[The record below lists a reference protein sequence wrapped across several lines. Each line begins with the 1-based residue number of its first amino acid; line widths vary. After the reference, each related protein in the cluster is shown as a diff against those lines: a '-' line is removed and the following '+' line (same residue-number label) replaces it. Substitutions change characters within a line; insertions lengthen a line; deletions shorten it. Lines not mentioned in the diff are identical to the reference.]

1 MSNLVII
8 GISDTADRIIRYVN
22 RYRLFN
28 VIGCAVDKMYLTENE
43 YVTIGGQ
50 FSRLG
55 LGAFARI
62 HRHRK

>member
-43 YVTIGGQ
+43 YVTIRGQ

>member
-28 VIGCAVDKMYLTENE
+28 VIGCC
-43 YVTIGGQ
+43 
-50 FSRLG
+50 
-55 LGAFARI
+55 
-62 HRHRK
+62 

>member
-28 VIGCAVDKMYLTENE
+28 VIGCAVDKMYLAENE
-43 YVTIGGQ
+43 YVTIGGAV
-50 FSRLG
+50 F
-55 LGAFARI
+55 AFGTWSI
-62 HRHRK
+62 CTNT

>member
-28 VIGCAVDKMYLTENE
+28 VIGCAVDKMYLAENE
-43 YVTIGGQ
+43 YVTIGWAV
-50 FSRLG
+50 F
-55 LGAFARI
+55 AFGTWSI
-62 HRHRK
+62 CTNT